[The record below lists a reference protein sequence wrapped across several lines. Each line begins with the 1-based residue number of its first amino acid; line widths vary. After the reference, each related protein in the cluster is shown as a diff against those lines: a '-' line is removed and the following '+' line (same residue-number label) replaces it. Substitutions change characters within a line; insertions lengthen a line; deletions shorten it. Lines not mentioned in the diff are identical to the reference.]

1 MAYKFNPYRSV
12 YRDPQSVKVSEVLR
26 DRYVKNFASDS
37 MLDKALNEMLVAA
50 EFAGDV
56 EKAEELKQKLHN
68 NSAERVER
76 GDFENLG
83 MAVNMDVRDFSK
95 QYEPIKQNYEAREKD
110 KEAKLKLVEAGRI
123 TNEQYNQ
130 WEKRSLMR
138 NNEDTGDYEGY
149 RGLQYKE
156 DGSLDRGSIYNPTT
170 IAHNVNVDKEILTAL
185 QTIEGE
191 KSGGYVTKVPRVTR
205 IDTNGDGIIDSSDGA
220 YEFIVRTESGETY
233 KVDED
238 KVRAVTNEVLNRG
251 DVRAYMEQ
259 DADFNT
265 FDMLEE
271 DLDAMLGA
279 RKAAL
284 EAKVNRGD
292 LSQNEKAEAL
302 SAISSLERAMGGG
315 VGLKRATAKAAKL
328 DAERERLVRMGIEA
342 KAVNYT
348 VGGGYEMDYSA
359 RQKENW
365 RRATTGNGI
374 PAQPTM
380 PPSITGG
387 GEVVNSDLRNQV
399 DPTTGETIEGVT
411 AQSVTNYLTAQQ
423 ELADQAGQTVL
434 DNYSLLFGEEV
445 DGVFNYTGGVEG
457 VVDYL
462 DTTSMEQI
470 RAKLNEVAATNGNV
484 IPMGDGSTMTV
495 QAALAEIEQQKQNV
509 EHYRRV
515 QDANARMI
523 EYANNESRTN
533 AEDVLGYDSFSA
545 FIDRIDINGPNGS
558 LNALNQAGLLMDK
571 IVQNYGYN
579 QSNDQIGDV
588 VEFVDTLMAGLL
600 SKEEIQAEFDDILA
614 HEDYGSPQRDLSPEH
629 ERHNARRAASQSQRG
644 GSQGA
649 RGGGRASD
657 VFAELQENL
666 DNRLQ
671 WFNEGTQ
678 GNASYPI
685 SDIPAY
691 ASDDDWKKFTDLIK
705 NAGPELLL
713 NRPSAAAG
721 PNNSALTVLDVLG
734 GSSERVSEVVGV
746 QATFTTR
753 EDGMP
758 VPAFRVKFKVG
769 VGQGNQTQDKV
780 VVVPRESLGGEAQ
793 QIFGSFTA
801 GTLDEE
807 ILKSA
812 YQVHNTYQGVTKKD
826 GFVTVPYNDGNLDLT
841 IKFTATE
848 QPATEGAAP
857 SFDLTGGMVTITGTG
872 PNGENFEN
880 LTVPYAEYQRMMR
893 DLGAGDG
900 RTADLA
906 YKQREAARTQGQ
918 QLPPV

>member
-68 NSAERVER
+68 NSAARVER

-83 MAVNMDVRDFSK
+83 MAINMDVRDFSR

-138 NNEDTGDYEGY
+138 TNEETGDYEGY
-149 RGLQYKE
+149 TGLQYKE
-156 DGSLDRGSIYNPTT
+156 DGSLDRSSIYNPTT
-170 IAHNVNVDKEILTAL
+170 IAHNVNVDKEILAAL

-191 KSGGYVTKVPRVTR
+191 KSGGYVTKVPRTVR

-259 DADFNT
+259 DADFST

-271 DLDAMLGA
+271 DLDAILGA

-292 LSQNEKAEAL
+292 LSPNERAEAV

-328 DAERERLVRMGIEA
+328 DAEKERLTRMGIEA

-365 RRATTGNGI
+365 RRTTTGNGI
-374 PAQPTM
+374 PPQPTM

-387 GEVVNSDLRNQV
+387 GEVITSDLRNQI
-399 DPTTGETIEGVT
+399 DPNTGETIEGVT
-411 AQSVTNYLTAQQ
+411 TESLSNYLTAQQ
-423 ELADQAGQTVL
+423 ELADLAGQEIL
-434 DNYSLLFGEEV
+434 DNYSFLLGEEV
-445 DGVFNYTGGVEG
+445 DGVFTYTGGVEG
-457 VVDYL
+457 AVDYL

-470 RAKLNEVAATNGNV
+470 RARLNEVAAANGNV
-484 IPMGDGSTMTV
+484 IPLADGTSVSV
-495 QAALAEIEQQKQNV
+495 QAALEQIEQEKQNV

-515 QDANARMI
+515 EEANALMV
-523 EYANNESRTN
+523 EYANNESSAN
-533 AEDVLGYDSFSA
+533 AEDVTGYTSYDE
-545 FIDRIDINGPNGS
+545 FISEATSPDNVVG
-558 LNALNQAGLLMDK
+558 AVTHAGLLTEK
-571 IVQNYGYN
+571 LLKEFGYTQEN
-579 QSNDQIGDV
+579 NQIGDV
-588 VEFVDTLMAGLL
+588 AKYVHTVMGGAVSLEDV
-600 SKEEIQAEFDDILA
+600 QAELDAIIA
-614 HEDYGSPQRDLSPEH
+614 HHNNEDSSASLYYDRLGSAVTEGQKRYS
-629 ERHNARRAASQSQRG
+629 RRLMDEIMSNLEQRG
-644 GSQGA
+644 
-649 RGGGRASD
+649 
-657 VFAELQENL
+657 
-666 DNRLQ
+666 Q
-671 WFNEGTQ
+671 WFNENTQ
-678 GNASYPI
+678 GNSSYPI
-685 SDIPAY
+685 FDIPAY
-691 ASDDDWKKFTDLIK
+691 ASDDDWKKFTNLII

-713 NRPSAAAG
+713 NRPSTAAG
-721 PNNSALTVLDVLG
+721 PDNSALTILDVLG
-734 GSSERVSEVVGV
+734 VSSEKVNEIVGV

-753 EDGMP
+753 GDGMP

-769 VGQGNQTQDKV
+769 VGDGNQTQDKV
-780 VVVPRESLGGEAQ
+780 VVVPLESLGGEAQ

-807 ILKSA
+807 ILRSA

-826 GFVTVPYNDGNLDLT
+826 KFVTVPYNDGNLDLT

-848 QPATEGAAP
+848 QAAAEGAAP
-857 SFDLTGGMVTITGTG
+857 SFDLTSGYVFITGTG
-872 PNGENFEN
+872 PNGEQFDN
-880 LTVPYAEYQRMMR
+880 LRVTYTEYQRMMR
-893 DLGAGDG
+893 DLGAKDG
-900 RTADLA
+900 RAADLA
-906 YKQREAARTQGQ
+906 YKQREAARAQGQ

>member
-138 NNEDTGDYEGY
+138 NNEETGDYEGY

-170 IAHNVNVDKEILTAL
+170 IAHNVNVDKEILAAL
-185 QTIEGE
+185 QTIEAE

-205 IDTNGDGIIDSSDGA
+205 IDTNRDGIIDNSDGA

-279 RKAAL
+279 RKSAL

-302 SAISSLERAMGGG
+302 SAISNLERAMGGG

-387 GEVVNSDLRNQV
+387 AELVNSDLRNQV

-434 DNYSLLFGEEV
+434 DNYPILFGEEV
-445 DGVFNYTGGVEG
+445 NGGFTYTGGVEG
-457 VVDYL
+457 AVDYL

-470 RAKLNEVAATNGNV
+470 RARLNEVAEANGNV

-495 QAALAEIEQQKQNV
+495 KAALAEIEQEKQNV

-515 QDANARMI
+515 QDANALMV

-533 AEDVLGYDSFSA
+533 AEDVTGYDSYTA
-545 FIDRIDINGPNGS
+545 FVDRIDINGPRGQ
-558 LNALNQAGLLMDK
+558 LNALNEAGLLMDK
-571 IVQNYGYN
+571 IVQEYGYN
-579 QSNDQIGDV
+579 QTNDQIGDV
-588 VEFVDTLMAGLL
+588 VEFVDTLMGGFLT
-600 SKEEIQAEFDDILA
+600 KEEIQAEFDDILA
-614 HEDYGSPQRDLSPEH
+614 HEGYGSPQRDLSPEH
-629 ERHNARRAASQSQRG
+629 ARHNARRDAG
-644 GSQGA
+644 YGA
-649 RGGGRASD
+649 RGEGRAVD
-657 VFAELQENL
+657 VFNELQQNL

-678 GNASYPI
+678 GNSSYPI
-685 SDIPAY
+685 FDIPAY
-691 ASDDDWKKFTDLIK
+691 ASDDDWKKFTNLIK

-713 NRPSAAAG
+713 NRPSTAPG
-721 PNNSALTVLDVLG
+721 PDNSALTVLDVLG
-734 GSSERVSEVVGV
+734 VSSPEKVNEIVGV

-753 EDGMP
+753 GDGMP
-758 VPAFRVKFKVG
+758 VPAFRIKFKVG
-769 VGQGNQTQDKV
+769 VGEGSQTQDKV

-857 SFDLTGGMVTITGTG
+857 SFDLTGGYVFITGTG
-872 PNGENFEN
+872 PNGEQFDN
-880 LTVPYAEYQRMMR
+880 LKVMYTEYQRMMR
-893 DLGAGDG
+893 DLGAKDG
-900 RTADLA
+900 RAADLA
-906 YKQREAARTQGQ
+906 YQQREAARAQGQ

>member
-68 NSAERVER
+68 NSAARVER

-83 MAVNMDVRDFSK
+83 MAVNMDVRDFSR

-138 NNEDTGDYEGY
+138 NNEETGDYEGY

-170 IAHNVNVDKEILTAL
+170 IAHNVNVDKEILAAL
-185 QTIEGE
+185 QTIEAE

-205 IDTNGDGIIDSSDGA
+205 IDTNGDGIIDNSDGA

-259 DADFNT
+259 DADFST

-279 RKAAL
+279 RKSAL
-284 EAKVNRGD
+284 EAKVNRGN

-302 SAISSLERAMGGG
+302 SAISNLERAMGGG

-328 DAERERLVRMGIEA
+328 DAEKERLTRMGIEA

-387 GEVVNSDLRNQV
+387 AELVNSDLRNQV

-434 DNYSLLFGEEV
+434 DNYSFLFGEEV
-445 DGVFNYTGGVEG
+445 DGVFTYTGGVEG

-470 RAKLNEVAATNGNV
+470 RARLNEVAEANGNV

-495 QAALAEIEQQKQNV
+495 KAALAEIEQQKQNV

-533 AEDVLGYDSFSA
+533 AEDVTEYDSYTA
-545 FIDRIDINGPNGS
+545 FVDRIDINGPRGQ
-558 LNALNQAGLLMDK
+558 LNALNEAGLLMTK
-571 IVQNYGYN
+571 IVENYGYN
-579 QSNDQIGDV
+579 QTNDQIGDV
-588 VEFVDTLMAGLL
+588 VEFVDTLMGGFL

-614 HEDYGSPQRDLSPEH
+614 HEDYGSPQRNLSPEH
-629 ERHNARRAASQSQRG
+629 ERHNARRDAG
-644 GSQGA
+644 YGA
-649 RGGGRASD
+649 TGPGRAAD
-657 VFAELQENL
+657 LFAELEQNL

-678 GNASYPI
+678 GNSSYPVF
-685 SDIPAY
+685 DIPAY
-691 ASDDDWKKFTDLIK
+691 ASEDDWKAYTQLVENTDV
-705 NAGPELLL
+705 NTLL
-713 NRPSAAAG
+713 NRPSSTTDG
-721 PNNSALTVLDVLG
+721 NGNSLTISDVLATSG
-734 GSSERVSEVVGV
+734 VASTASVNNV
-746 QATFTTR
+746 QATYTTR

-758 VPAFRVKFKVG
+758 IPALLVKFKLKDP
-769 VGQGNQTQDKV
+769 QGNDVEKSV
-780 VVVPRESLGGEAQ
+780 VMPMSTLGGAAAEVAQ
-793 QIFGSFTA
+793 GFSS

-848 QPATEGAAP
+848 QPAVEGAAP

-893 DLGAGDG
+893 DLGAKDG
-900 RTADLA
+900 RAADLA